1 MSVGKTRIG
10 LIGAGR
16 NTRRKHIPGFKAIE
30 GVEIVGVANR
40 RRGSA
45 QAVADQFHIPRVYD
59 SWLDLMGAP
68 DVDAVCIGTWPY
80 MHRTLVLAALERDK
94 HVLTEARFAMNA
106 REAHEM
112 LDASRGKPHLV
123 TQIVPSSL
131 KVERTVKELIAQ
143 GFLGDLLSVDLV
155 AQNGFLDRD
164 GPFTWRHD
172 RDLCG
177 YNAMLVGGWYESL
190 VRWLGP
196 VSSVMAVTR
205 VIVPFRRDA
214 SGNARPVG
222 VPDLVEILC
231 ETPGGAL
238 VHMRLSEA
246 VGLAPRNHIWLFG
259 SEGTLHFDGDTDRLC
274 GGRRGDRG
282 LSEIEIPPDKQV
294 GWRVEE
300 EFVNAIRGLER
311 ITHTTFEDGVRYMEF
326 TEAVARSAQTHRAVF
341 LPL

>member
-112 LDASRGKPHLV
+112 LDASRRKPHLV
-123 TQIVPSSL
+123 TQIVPYTL
-131 KVERTVKELIAQ
+131 KVERAIKELIAQ
-143 GFLGDLLSVDLV
+143 SYVGDLLSVDIV
-155 AQNGFLDRD
+155 AQHGFLDRD
-164 GPFTWRHD
+164 GQFVWRHD

-177 YNAMLVGGWYESL
+177 YNTLLVGGWYESL
-190 VRWLGP
+190 LRWMGP
-196 VSSVMAVTR
+196 VSSVKAVTR
-205 VIVPFRRDA
+205 VNQPFRRDA
-214 SGNARPVG
+214 SGNTRPVA
-222 VPDLVEILC
+222 VPDFVEVLC
-231 ETPGGAL
+231 ETPDGAI
-238 VHMRLSEA
+238 VHIRLSEA
-246 VGLAPRNHIWLFG
+246 AGLAPRVQIWLFG
-259 SEGTLHFDGDTDRLC
+259 SEGTVHYDGDADRLLC
-274 GGRRGDRG
+274 GRRGDRE
-282 LSEIEIPPDKQV
+282 LSEIEIPPGKQV
-294 GWRVEE
+294 VWRVER
-300 EFVNAIRGLER
+300 EFINAIRGLER
-311 ITHTTFEDGVRYMEF
+311 IAYTTFEDGVRYMEF
-326 TEAVARSAQTHRAVF
+326 TEAVARSAQTRQAVF